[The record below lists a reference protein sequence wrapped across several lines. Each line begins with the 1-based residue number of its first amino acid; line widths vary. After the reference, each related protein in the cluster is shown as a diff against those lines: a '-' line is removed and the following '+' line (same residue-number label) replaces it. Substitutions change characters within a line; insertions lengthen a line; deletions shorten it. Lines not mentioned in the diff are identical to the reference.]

1 MMEES
6 IDVTGIPG
14 PDPMLG
20 CGLILA
26 VIGIIVTISTLGYLL
41 FKVNIILLLLLYGIL
56 AIAIGI
62 VIIVLCLKAEN
73 HGKL

>member
-6 IDVTGIPG
+6 SDVTGIPE

-20 CGLILA
+20 CGFILFI
-26 VIGIIVTISTLGYLL
+26 IGIIMTISTLVCLL
-41 FKVNIILLLLLYGIL
+41 FKVNVALLLYGII
-56 AIAIGI
+56 AIAVGI
-62 VIIVLCLKAEN
+62 AIIVLCLKVRN

>member
-6 IDVTGIPG
+6 IDITGIPG

-20 CGLILA
+20 CGFILFI
-26 VIGIIVTISTLGYLL
+26 IGIIMTISTLVCLL
-41 FKVNIILLLLLYGIL
+41 FKVNVALLLYGII
-56 AIAIGI
+56 AIAVGI
-62 VIIVLCLKAEN
+62 AIIVLCLKVRN

>member
-1 MMEES
+1 MMEED

-20 CGLILA
+20 CGIILF
-26 VIGIIVTISTLGYLL
+26 VIGVVTVIAILGYLL
-41 FKVNIILLLLLYGIL
+41 FKVSIILQILLYGIM
-56 AIAIGI
+56 AIVIGI

>member
-6 IDVTGIPG
+6 IDVTGVPG

-20 CGLILA
+20 CGFILSI
-26 VIGIIVTISTLGYLL
+26 IGIIVTISTLGYLL

-56 AIAIGI
+56 AIAVGI
-62 VIIVLCLKAEN
+62 VIIVLCLKVRN
-73 HGKL
+73 HGKV

>member
-6 IDVTGIPG
+6 IDVTGVPG

-26 VIGIIVTISTLGYLL
+26 AIGIIVTISTLGYLL

-56 AIAIGI
+56 AIAVGI
-62 VIIVLCLKAEN
+62 VIIVLCLKVRN
-73 HGKL
+73 HGKV

>member
-20 CGLILA
+20 CGFILFI
-26 VIGIIVTISTLGYLL
+26 IGIIMTISTLVCLL
-41 FKVNIILLLLLYGIL
+41 FKVNVALLLYGII
-56 AIAIGI
+56 AIAVGI
-62 VIIVLCLKAEN
+62 AIIVLCLKVRN

>member
-20 CGLILA
+20 CGLILS

-56 AIAIGI
+56 AIVVGI
-62 VIIVLCLKAEN
+62 VIIALCLKVRN
-73 HGKL
+73 HGKV

>member
-6 IDVTGIPG
+6 IDVTGVPG

-41 FKVNIILLLLLYGIL
+41 FKVNIMLLLLLYGIL
-56 AIAIGI
+56 AIAVGI
-62 VIIVLCLKAEN
+62 VIIVLCLKVRN
-73 HGKL
+73 YGKV

>member
-6 IDVTGIPG
+6 IDVTGIPR

-26 VIGIIVTISTLGYLL
+26 AIGIIVTISTLGYLL

-56 AIAIGI
+56 AIAVGI
-62 VIIVLCLKAEN
+62 VIIVLCLKVRN
-73 HGKL
+73 HGKV

>member
-6 IDVTGIPG
+6 IDVTGIPE

-20 CGLILA
+20 CGFILFI
-26 VIGIIVTISTLGYLL
+26 IGIIMTISTLVCLL
-41 FKVNIILLLLLYGIL
+41 FKVNVALLLYGII
-56 AIAIGI
+56 AIAVGI
-62 VIIVLCLKAEN
+62 AIIVLCLKVRN